1 MEEEEGK
8 AQQVSRK
15 KNRAHKQLLKG
26 KDLQEL
32 RVEVLD
38 LILLEASRAT
48 QAKVRAK
55 AYEEEAAKDPK
66 SLEAKMDAE
75 EDLPPSPRL
84 DTKASASQAL
94 EDLSPLTA
102 TVLPVDPLHLDPMTL
117 DPALTQL
124 AKNMEPR
131 ADLGQQGVPIGCRV
145 TTGGHATSIPRPCF
159 LSQASPTS

>member
-8 AQQVSRK
+8 AQQVSIRK

-84 DTKASASQAL
+84 DMKASASQAL

-131 ADLGQQGVPIGCRV
+131 ADLGVPIGCRV
-145 TTGGHATSIPRPCF
+145 ITGGRANSIPRPCF
-159 LSQASPTS
+159 SSQASPIS